1 MKSWISHR
9 GGAESAERKRLI
21 EKLSELRELCVSVVR
36 RIRKSHRGGAEDAEE
51 SVLDQEMFRTL
62 RTPRLC
68 GKP

>member
-36 RIRKSHRGGAEDAEE
+36 RIRKSHRGGAEDAEKKD
-51 SVLDQEMFRTL
+51 S
-62 RTPRLC
+62 
-68 GKP
+68 